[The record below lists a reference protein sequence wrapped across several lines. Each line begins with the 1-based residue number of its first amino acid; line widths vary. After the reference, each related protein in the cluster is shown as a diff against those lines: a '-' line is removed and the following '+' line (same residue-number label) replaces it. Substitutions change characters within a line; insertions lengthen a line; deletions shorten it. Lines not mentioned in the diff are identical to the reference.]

1 MNAHRWIFLGLCL
14 SGIAMTVAPAGA
26 SCPRPPT
33 LEERFAETPTVFVG
47 RAIAQQVVPWP
58 GRPAGTRATETTF
71 HVEELWKGQPT
82 ATLRILNCGWQDV
95 DETATC
101 SDFQF
106 VVGSR
111 YVVFAA
117 GDPLETNECLP
128 TGLVDRAEAT
138 LQWLARK
145 PHTRVR

>member
-1 MNAHRWIFLGLCL
+1 
-14 SGIAMTVAPAGA
+14 
-26 SCPRPPT
+26 
-33 LEERFAETPTVFVG
+33 
-47 RAIAQQVVPWP
+47 VPWP

-71 HVEELWKGQPT
+71 HVEELWKGRPT

-138 LQWLARK
+138 LQWLAGK
-145 PHTRVR
+145 PHKKVG